1 MDNPLSWGI
10 LVILVIIG
18 IVWFV
23 GKCEEELSRNQKEQ
37 EKFWETWER

>member
-10 LVILVIIG
+10 LVILVVMG
-18 IVWFV
+18 IVWFI
-23 GKCEEELSRNQKEQ
+23 GKCEEELSQNQKEQ